1 MVRFTDE
8 NLAPAAGKTI
18 AMYCTGGIRC
28 DKYSSY
34 LLDRGFTNIYHLH
47 GGILAYLEQI
57 PPEQSLWRGTCFVFD
72 ERVSV
77 GHGLMKA

>member
-1 MVRFTDE
+1 
-8 NLAPAAGKTI
+8 
-18 AMYCTGGIRC
+18 
-28 DKYSSY
+28 
-34 LLDRGFTNIYHLH
+34 LLDRCFTNIYHLH

-77 GHGLMKA
+77 GHGLVPASAA